1 MRVYLIEEIKEI
13 RKGKGFSRERLANK
27 ICYLCKKDF
36 KKKAISTKTIQRAEE
51 GKPIKRENAYYIAKA
66 LDMKLEDIIYEKDKD
81 TNDGSDKLHLAK
93 VIFKESDFEIVNK
106 NTYKA
111 KQLEFE
117 FSNDEKLVFL
127 IDNNNRIKKIISTLK
142 QDVNDI
148 QCLCMINRLQY
159 KFDMV
164 M

>member
-1 MRVYLIEEIKEI
+1 MRVYIIGEIKEI
-13 RKGKGFSRERLANK
+13 RKGKGFSRKGLANK
-27 ICYLCKKDF
+27 ICYLCKKDL
-36 KKKAISTKTIQRAEE
+36 KQKAVSTKTIQRAEE

-81 TNDGSDKLHLAK
+81 TNDGSDKLYLAK
-93 VIFKESDFEIVNK
+93 VIFKESDFKIVNK

-111 KQLEFE
+111 KQLEFK
-117 FSNDEKLVFL
+117 FSNDEKLVFF
-127 IDNNNRIKKIISTLK
+127 IDNNNRVKKIISTLK

-148 QCLCMINRLQY
+148 QYLCSINRLQC

>member
-1 MRVYLIEEIKEI
+1 MRVYIIGEIKEI
-13 RKGKGFSRERLANK
+13 RKGKGFSRKGLANK
-27 ICYLCKKDF
+27 ICYLCKKDL
-36 KKKAISTKTIQRAEE
+36 KQKAVSTKTIQRAEE

-81 TNDGSDKLHLAK
+81 TNDESDKLHLAK
-93 VIFKESDFEIVNK
+93 VIFKESDFKIVNK

-111 KQLEFE
+111 KQLEFK
-117 FSNDEKLVFL
+117 FSNDEKLVFF
-127 IDNNNRIKKIISTLK
+127 IDNNNRVKKIISTLK

-148 QCLCMINRLQY
+148 QYLCSINRLQC